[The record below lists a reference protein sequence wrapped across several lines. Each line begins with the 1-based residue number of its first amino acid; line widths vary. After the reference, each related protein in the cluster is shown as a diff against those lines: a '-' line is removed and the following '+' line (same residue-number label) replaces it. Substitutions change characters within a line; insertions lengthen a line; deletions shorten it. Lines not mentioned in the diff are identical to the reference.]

1 MLAPDME
8 RPSRDGLYLM
18 AGPRR
23 GFVEKLFAEDRR
35 ALQGYFYPLIRAR
48 RRAKPG
54 TAEKNAWVGCEGSL
68 IVYFRGIY
76 LYRGCPEGTQL
87 LAQSF
92 VVLFQ
97 LLISLLEMLQL
108 QSV

>member
-35 ALQGYFYPLIRAR
+35 ALQGYFYPRIRAKSDALR
-48 RRAKPG
+48 TWLSRSIG
-54 TAEKNAWVGCEGSL
+54 VCCG
-68 IVYFRGIY
+68 
-76 LYRGCPEGTQL
+76 
-87 LAQSF
+87 
-92 VVLFQ
+92 
-97 LLISLLEMLQL
+97 
-108 QSV
+108 